1 MWYRHHTQFTRWEHR
16 DTQVKW
22 PIHTNADFTLSGSGP
37 RTRSPCLFNQFHQCF
52 SQKIIK
58 NIIRRGLNLKLSSYC
73 CTNLCPCKVRSSQ
86 LSFLLQGYLW
96 LQTVKCYLQERN
108 WKHSFDSS
116 PAILWLPNKLVHTW
130 LSVNDGFWFSRK
142 PSRLWHDLSDKV
154 RIVFQTVG
162 NENPNLISRVKISV
176 SHILSLEILRS

>member
-1 MWYRHHTQFTRWEHR
+1 MWYHHHTQFTRREHG

-22 PIHTNADFTLSGSGP
+22 PIHAKADFTLSGSGP
-37 RTRSPCLFNQFHQCF
+37 RTRSPCLFNHQYF
-52 SQKIIK
+52 SQKIRK
-58 NIIRRGLNLKLSSYC
+58 SIIRRGLNLEVSSYC
-73 CTNLCPCKVRSSQ
+73 CKNLCPCQVRSSQ
-86 LSFLLQGYLW
+86 LSFLLQGYRW
-96 LQTVKCYLQERN
+96 LQTVKCCLQERN

-130 LSVNDGFWFSRK
+130 LSVSDGFWFSRK
-142 PSRLWHDLSDKV
+142 PSRLQHDLLSAKV
-154 RIVFQTVG
+154 RTVFQTVR